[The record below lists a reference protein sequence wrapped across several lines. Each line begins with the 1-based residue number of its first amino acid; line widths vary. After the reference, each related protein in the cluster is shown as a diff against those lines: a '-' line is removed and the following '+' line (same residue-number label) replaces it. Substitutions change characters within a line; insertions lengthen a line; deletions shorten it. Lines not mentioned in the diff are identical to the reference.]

1 MRNLYLAKELHFPS
15 GIRKLMRIYFS
26 INLRLNC
33 PSDTF
38 LVEMKRSSR
47 IDSNVTPVFR
57 SNLATQLIGQ
67 LQ

>member
-1 MRNLYLAKELHFPS
+1 MVSREGEMRNLYLAKELHFPS

-38 LVEMKRSSR
+38 LVEMKCSSG
-47 IDSNVTPVFR
+47 IDIKCYPS
-57 SNLATQLIGQ
+57 L
-67 LQ
+67 